1 MKKEKQI
8 KENLSNEINPE
19 VQDPLTEVLREG
31 ARKMLALAIEAEVEE
46 FISQYHTLKDE
57 GGRRAIVRNGYPK
70 ERDILT
76 GLGSIPVSVPR
87 VRDRRK
93 EVSQPVQFTSSILP
107 KYLRKTKS
115 MEELIPW
122 LYLKGVSTN
131 DFPEA
136 LQAPLRLIHLAFLLR
151 LSAA

>member
-57 GGRRAIVRNGYPK
+57 GGRRAIVRNGYLP

-76 GLGSIPVSVPR
+76 GLGSIPVEVPR

-93 EVSQPVQFTSSILP
+93 GVSQPVRFTSSILP
-107 KYLRKTKS
+107 KSFERPKVWKS
-115 MEELIPW
+115 
-122 LYLKGVSTN
+122 S
-131 DFPEA
+131 FPG
-136 LQAPLRLIHLAFLLR
+136 FT
-151 LSAA
+151 

>member
-19 VQDPLTEVLREG
+19 VRDPLTEVLREG

-57 GGRRAIVRNGYPK
+57 GGRRAIVRNGYPG

-107 KYLRKTKS
+107 KSFERPKVWKS
-115 MEELIPW
+115 SFP
-122 LYLKGVSTN
+122 GST
-131 DFPEA
+131 
-136 LQAPLRLIHLAFLLR
+136 
-151 LSAA
+151 

>member
-1 MKKEKQI
+1 
-8 KENLSNEINPE
+8 
-19 VQDPLTEVLREG
+19 
-31 ARKMLALAIEAEVEE
+31 MLALAIETKVEE
-46 FISQYHTLKDE
+46 FINQYHTLKDE
-57 GGRRAIVRNGYPK
+57 GGRRAIVRNGYLP

-136 LQAPLRLIHLAFLLR
+136 LQAPLRLMHLAFLLR

>member
-31 ARKMLALAIEAEVEE
+31 ARRMLALAIEAEVEE

-57 GGRRAIVRNGYPK
+57 GGRRAIVRNGYLP

-93 EVSQPVQFTSSILP
+93 EVSQPVQFTSSILLNLSKDQ
-107 KYLRKTKS
+107 KYGRAHSLALPERS
-115 MEELIPW
+115 F
-122 LYLKGVSTN
+122 YQR
-131 DFPEA
+131 FP
-136 LQAPLRLIHLAFLLR
+136 
-151 LSAA
+151 

>member
-1 MKKEKQI
+1 MKLIQKAC
-8 KENLSNEINPE
+8 
-19 VQDPLTEVLREG
+19 PLTEVLREG

-57 GGRRAIVRNGYPK
+57 GGRRAIVRNGYLP

-93 EVSQPVQFTSSILP
+93 EVSREFTLLRLSSLSIF
-107 KYLRKTKS
+107 RKTKS
-115 MEELIPW
+115 IEELIPW

-136 LQAPLRLIHLAFLLR
+136 LQAPLGLMHLVSVR
-151 LSAA
+151 LSLA

>member
-19 VQDPLTEVLREG
+19 VRDPLTEVLREG
-31 ARKMLALAIEAEVEE
+31 ARRMLALAIEAEVEE
-46 FISQYHTLKDE
+46 FINQHHTLKDE
-57 GGRRAIVRNGYPK
+57 GGRRAIVRNGYLP

-93 EVSQPVQFTSSILP
+93 EVSQPIQFTSSILP
-107 KYLRKTKS
+107 KSFERPK
-115 MEELIPW
+115 
-122 LYLKGVSTN
+122 V
-131 DFPEA
+131 
-136 LQAPLRLIHLAFLLR
+136 
-151 LSAA
+151 

>member
-57 GGRRAIVRNGYPK
+57 GGRRAIVQWLSTR
-70 ERDILT
+70 ERYSYWIRLNP
-76 GLGSIPVSVPR
+76 GFS
-87 VRDRRK
+87 
-93 EVSQPVQFTSSILP
+93 SQGKRSSERSKPTSSV
-107 KYLRKTKS
+107 YLEYS
-115 MEELIPW
+115 P
-122 LYLKGVSTN
+122 
-131 DFPEA
+131 
-136 LQAPLRLIHLAFLLR
+136 
-151 LSAA
+151 